1 MCYVLSSV
9 HAPISKFLDF
19 SFLKIYLENERE
31 DVGER
36 GKDILEEYI
45 FWGKINVVTQLIFP
59 PHIFM
64 VLTINYRVHTKS
76 FFAPCIKQVQPYYQ
90 TKYVH

>member
-36 GKDILEEYI
+36 GKDILD
-45 FWGKINVVTQLIFP
+45 
-59 PHIFM
+59 
-64 VLTINYRVHTKS
+64 
-76 FFAPCIKQVQPYYQ
+76 
-90 TKYVH
+90 